1 MEMKHFSLSTSET
14 NTLVKIISIVFGVVC
29 IAVAV
34 FWLTFSFQSLKTDG
48 TLYITIIFLS
58 GFGFYQIWS
67 GLGHTA
73 RFVEIGSDNIRIK
86 KNPILPPALMN
97 GSEIEKIE
105 LYPLNVI
112 FFLKSKKRF
121 LLRFGTTY
129 QETCNLIMDEI
140 LNFAESNKIP
150 LEIMDEKL

>member
-14 NTLVKIISIVFGVVC
+14 NILVKIISILFGVVC
-29 IAVAV
+29 ITVAI
-34 FWLTFSFQSLKTDG
+34 FWLNFNIQSSKTDG

-67 GLGHTA
+67 GLGRTA
-73 RFVEIGSDNIRIK
+73 RYVEIGSDNIRIK
-86 KNPILPPALMN
+86 KNPILPPVSMS
-97 GSEIEKIE
+97 GSEIERIE

-129 QETCNLIMDEI
+129 HETCNMVKDEI
-140 LNFAESNKIP
+140 LNFAETNNIS
-150 LEIMDEKL
+150 LEIVEEKL